1 MSIIYIII
9 LFFVCMV
16 LYKPGFIFFLLWL
29 AICAAVFYFLSES
42 AGLWGVLIVYGLVAG
57 HDIPDDKQ
65 STFGGS
71 DSSHTKS
78 ARLYDKV
85 YEDGTH
91 RVENLSNTGYYYSD
105 GSESWVGMLGEEHRS
120 NGEIVRENAYLSDR
134 RDIYNASGEYIGYEY
149 EDSLGITHR
158 VKK

>member
-1 MSIIYIII
+1 M
-9 LFFVCMV
+9 
-16 LYKPGFIFFLLWL
+16 
-29 AICAAVFYFLSES
+29 
-42 AGLWGVLIVYGLVAG
+42 IVYGLVAG